1 MRVFL
6 VALLAAFSL
15 GGVLRLSRS
24 PAPAPQPLAAIAAPT
39 PVSLAPARAPAREE
53 VRPKVAVADEL
64 PTASIPPEQ
73 PRLLK
78 ARTAHRKAVPIPQP
92 PQRVKAVR
100 QERIKKHPT
109 REVQLRKR

>member
-6 VALLAAFSL
+6 VALLAALSL

-39 PVSLAPARAPAREE
+39 PAPLAPARVPAREE
-53 VRPKVAVADEL
+53 VQPKVAVAHEL

>member
-6 VALLAAFSL
+6 VALLAALSI

-39 PVSLAPARAPAREE
+39 PAPLAPAQAPAREE
-53 VRPKVAVADEL
+53 DRPKVAAADEL

-78 ARTAHRKAVPIPQP
+78 ARTAHRKGVPIPQP
-92 PQRVKAVR
+92 PQRAKSLGK
-100 QERIKKHPT
+100 ERVKKHSV
-109 REVQLRKR
+109 REVQLRQR